1 MPAHSHPAQSS
12 YSLQE
17 LTAITGVTPRTVRYY
32 VSEGLLPPPVAA
44 GPRSYYTENHLQRL
58 RLIVHLKDAY
68 LPLREIR
75 RRLQE
80 LSDDDIA
87 GASAE
92 LEQSAPAPEAVPQTL
107 LHRDIREEHF
117 SIEPAV
123 SEPAEPAS
131 EPSSDALQPQTWPF
145 VDTPPQS
152 PHDPVRPE
160 PAWRLPRP
168 VRAASTDM
176 QRGTIWR
183 KLEIGESAEFL
194 IEERLYQRRKEQIDA
209 LIAWAQRILETHS

>member
-1 MPAHSHPAQSS
+1 MPAHAKPAPSS

-17 LTAITGVTPRTVRYY
+17 LTSITGVTPRTVRYY

-58 RLIVHLKDAY
+58 RLIVHLKDTY

-80 LSDDDIA
+80 LSDDEIA

-92 LEQSAPAPEAVPQTL
+92 LEQSAPSPEHETQTL
-107 LHRDIREEHF
+107 AHREIREQRF
-117 SIEPAV
+117 SIEPAA
-123 SEPAEPAS
+123 SEPEEPAS
-131 EPSSDALQPQTWPF
+131 DSLQPQTWPF
-145 VDTPPQS
+145 VDTPPQG

-168 VRAASTDM
+168 VRATTTDM

-194 IEERLYQRRKEQIDA
+194 IEERLYQRRKEQVDA